1 MQRGGTMRATR
12 PQKRTVA
19 TAVQSCTASSA
30 ASGWAVG
37 PQLLLGAWIQIRPTR
52 GAILPYHLPVYTD
65 LPWLPDS
72 YLTSHRTACNGVG
85 MAWGE

>member
-52 GAILPYHLPVYTD
+52 GAILPYL
-65 LPWLPDS
+65 LS
-72 YLTSHRTACNGVG
+72 YRSTLTYPGYLIAT
-85 MAWGE
+85 